1 MRISERTQSKGQA
14 RQNIFGQGFANIH
27 CESLQAT
34 ADLTFPVRMGL
45 MFHKVT
51 NPFICFILNSP
62 LHSLLSGRLILI
74 TYTGKR
80 SGKKH
85 TLPVQYVESH
95 NELVVFAGYHQ
106 HKKWWR
112 NLMQE
117 SAISIRHH
125 GKWLDA
131 SAKAFDGDIEVIVP
145 VMPDYLRRF
154 PASAR
159 IRGLTFDSKGNIED
173 LGKLCEEAKKVLMVR
188 IRTLAPKGL
197 MGS

>member
-1 MRISERTQSKGQA
+1 MTERLWAGLS
-14 RQNIFGQGFANIH
+14 NIRD
-27 CESLQAT
+27 ESLQT
-34 ADLTFPVRMGL
+34 DLNWPVRMGFT
-45 MFHKVT
+45 FHKVS
-51 NPFICFILNSP
+51 NPLVRFILNSP
-62 LHSLLSGRLILI
+62 LHSLLSGRLILV

-95 NELVVFAGYHQ
+95 NELIVFAGYHQ

-117 SAISIRHH
+117 STISVCYR
-125 GKWLDA
+125 GKRLEA
-131 SAKAFDGDIEVIVP
+131 SAKAFDGDVEAIVP

-159 IRGLTFDSKGNIED
+159 VHGLTFDSRGNIED
-173 LGKLCEEAKKVLMVR
+173 PEKLGEEAKKVLMVR
-188 IRTLAPKGL
+188 IRMLAPKA
-197 MGS
+197 